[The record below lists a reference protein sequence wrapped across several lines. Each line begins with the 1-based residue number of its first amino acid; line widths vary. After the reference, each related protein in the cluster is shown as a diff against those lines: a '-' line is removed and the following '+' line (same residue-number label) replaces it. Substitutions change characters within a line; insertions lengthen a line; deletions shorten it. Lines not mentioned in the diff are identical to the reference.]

1 VRVRPLALPVP
12 GMFNHTF
19 YVKFKNCQVWWG
31 FTPHPTT
38 FSRKSGQKASI
49 FIENT
54 SSSLSLLLSFW
65 KLKKRKEKHRDKQK
79 SAISH
84 QTYHISWQIRVS
96 V

>member
-1 VRVRPLALPVP
+1 
-12 GMFNHTF
+12 
-19 YVKFKNCQVWWG
+19 VKFKNCQVWWG

-65 KLKKRKEKHRDKQK
+65 KERREKHKDKQK
-79 SAISH
+79 SGISH
-84 QTYHISWQIRVS
+84 QTYVIFL
-96 V
+96 